1 MDESNGQREEEEE
14 DEVACNERAAGQDMQ
29 GNESFPW
36 PRPIYCART
45 DTGKREEIH
54 FIIWIWPEAAVAV
67 AQHPPYGKSNFISNY
82 V

>member
-14 DEVACNERAAGQDMQ
+14 VACNERAGQDMQ

-36 PRPIYCART
+36 LRPIYCART

-67 AQHPPYGKSNFISNY
+67 TQHPPYGESNSNSNY